1 MTNLN
6 RQTYTLPDKLASS
19 VKASLEDW
27 SASDKVSRLWA
38 ADASL
43 WTGADEGS
51 WLGWLSIVDDQ
62 LASSQSL
69 TRFAH
74 EIKNAGFSHLLLLG
88 MGGSSLCPEVMKMTF
103 GKIDGFPELHGLDS
117 TDPSQVKTLES
128 QVDLARTVFIVSSKS
143 GSTLEPNIF
152 KQYFFERLKQV
163 VEAAQAG
170 SRFLAI
176 TDPGSKMQQIAEND
190 SFRNIFFGL
199 PSIGGRYSA
208 LSNFGLVPAALMGVD
223 LSRFLDLTQEMVH
236 SSQSSVP
243 IEQNPGVVLGTI
255 LGVLAG
261 AGRDKV
267 TFITS
272 PGISDLGAWLE
283 QLLAES
289 TGKEGKGLIPVDR
302 ERLGPPEVYGA
313 DRLFVYMRLDSAPDP
328 SQDTAL
334 DALERAGQPVVRI
347 GLADPYHL
355 GQEFFRWEVAT
366 AVAGSVMGINPFNQP
381 DVEAS
386 KVATRKLTSEY
397 EETGTLTPET
407 PLLEDNG
414 IKLFTDEANAT
425 ALARRVGQGDR
436 TLVSYLRAHLNRI
449 MAGDYLA
456 ILAYI
461 EMNHPHEDQLQ
472 AIRHAIRDQK
482 HVATCLGF
490 GPRFLHSTGQA
501 YKGGPNTGV
510 FLQITCDDVFD
521 LRVPGQKYTFG
532 LVKAA
537 QALGDFQVLAERGRR
552 VLRVHLG
559 ANVQAGLATLQ
570 EVMGQALG
578 PRPGF

>member
-1 MTNLN
+1 M
-6 RQTYTLPDKLASS
+6 
-19 VKASLEDW
+19 
-27 SASDKVSRLWA
+27 
-38 ADASL
+38 
-43 WTGADEGS
+43 
-51 WLGWLSIVDDQ
+51 
-62 LASSQSL
+62 
-69 TRFAH
+69 
-74 EIKNAGFSHLLLLG
+74 
-88 MGGSSLCPEVMKMTF
+88 
-103 GKIDGFPELHGLDS
+103 
-117 TDPSQVKTLES
+117 
-128 QVDLARTVFIVSSKS
+128 
-143 GSTLEPNIF
+143 
-152 KQYFFERLKQV
+152 
-163 VEAAQAG
+163 
-170 SRFLAI
+170 
-176 TDPGSKMQQIAEND
+176 
-190 SFRNIFFGL
+190 
-199 PSIGGRYSA
+199 
-208 LSNFGLVPAALMGVD
+208 
-223 LSRFLDLTQEMVH
+223 
-236 SSQSSVP
+236 
-243 IEQNPGVVLGTI
+243 
-255 LGVLAG
+255 
-261 AGRDKV
+261 
-267 TFITS
+267 
-272 PGISDLGAWLE
+272 
-283 QLLAES
+283 
-289 TGKEGKGLIPVDR
+289 
-302 ERLGPPEVYGA
+302 YGA

-397 EETGTLTPET
+397 EETGALTPET
-407 PLLEDNG
+407 PLLQDSG

-425 ALARRVGQGDR
+425 ALARTAGQGDR

-461 EMNHPHEDQLQ
+461 EMNHAHEDQLQ